1 MDGIALVGLQPP
13 KILELNN
20 ATMDT
25 LLLTNNVRMATQV
38 VVTDEIRIVKLK
50 LDGPELTMLQ

>member
-1 MDGIALVGLQPP
+1 MDGTVLAGLQPP

-50 LDGPELTMLQ
+50 LDGPELTILQ